1 MGWSRSS
8 ATNPGSA
15 LGFSQPLGGFRKHAF
30 HGLVSC
36 RSQILDCLS
45 SSVPLAEIA
54 HLFPGRFAPLKFL
67 TRVPNAISLTLSP
80 SVSLNRRTLP
90 SVATSVNSARQPSSP
105 ADYGLPFHQPKLR
118 SRLPWVK

>member
-80 SVSLNRRTLP
+80 SVSPHHR
-90 SVATSVNSARQPSSP
+90 A
-105 ADYGLPFHQPKLR
+105 PKVL
-118 SRLPWVK
+118 